1 MLAGGEPLPLTQ
13 STFTQVIKDVNVVA
27 AATQAVSPAETN
39 EIFRAPDLV
48 RTGPNSRVEL
58 TAPDQTITRIGSDTV
73 FTFDK
78 DGRNLLLN
86 RGSVLFHAPAGQG
99 GGTITSG
106 GASASVLGTTLICAV
121 MSDGRFKTIVLE
133 GKAQVRTAWN
143 NKSVTVHAGQM
154 VIVARRPGQNEFGA
168 VEDVDLKQL
177 TGRLLLVFGFPD
189 QLSSMPLIEAA
200 IQQQQQDFA
209 KGKIGP
215 YISMLIVETDLDLIG
230 GALAHPEWLLE
241 FQDHTTIFISPDI

>member
-13 STFTQVIKDVNVVA
+13 STFTEIIKDVNVVA
-27 AATQAVSPAETN
+27 ADTQAVSPALTN

-48 RTGPNSRVEL
+48 RTGPNSRVEME
-58 TAPDQTITRIGSDTV
+58 ASDKTITRIGSDTI
-73 FTFDK
+73 FTFEK

-86 RGSVLFHAPAGQG
+86 RGSVLFHAPAGLG

-133 GKAQVRTAWN
+133 GKARVTTAWN
-143 NKSVTVHAGQM
+143 NKTVTVHAGQM
-154 VIVARRPGQNEFGA
+154 LIVARQPGQDESGT

-189 QLSSMPLIEAA
+189 ALSSMPLIEAA
-200 IQQQQQDFA
+200 IQQQQQDLA
-209 KGKIGP
+209 SGKTGP
-215 YISMLIVETDLDLIG
+215 YVSMLIVETDLDLIG

-241 FQDHTTIFISPDI
+241 YQDHTTVFISPD